1 MHDYYVN
8 SNVLIKF
15 KKNLKDLRV
24 RFGCTSKQLS
34 ELIGC
39 DASYISKIENGRIV
53 PSLDKI
59 IAIADYFGIK
69 FIELF
74 K

>member
-1 MHDYYVN
+1 MNDDI
-8 SNVLIKF
+8 LIKF
-15 KKNLKDLRV
+15 RKNLEILRK

-39 DASYISKIENGRIV
+39 DASYISKVENGRII
-53 PSLDKI
+53 PPLDKI
-59 IAIADYFGIK
+59 IAIADYFGVK
-69 FIELF
+69 FVELF